1 MTSQTEE
8 KTIVIHILP
17 NISRSKDNQAMK
29 SGQLTEYKMRKIS
42 IEKSYTKCGV
52 ENISRPFS
60 KI

>member
-8 KTIVIHILP
+8 KTIIIHILP

-29 SGQLTEYKMRKIS
+29 SGQLTDYKMRKIS
-42 IEKSYTKCGV
+42 IEKSHTKCGV